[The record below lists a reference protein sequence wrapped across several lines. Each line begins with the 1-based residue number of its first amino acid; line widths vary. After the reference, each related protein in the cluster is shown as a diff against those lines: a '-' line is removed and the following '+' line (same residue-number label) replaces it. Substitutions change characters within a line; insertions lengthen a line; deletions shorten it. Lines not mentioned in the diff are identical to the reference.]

1 MNDDFLFLCML
12 SNLCLNVSWFEFY
25 IAVGYFYF
33 YKYSWT
39 LSWDTVY
46 FLGNSLILL
55 VLAFLIFWGGPEQ
68 TQSRTVSCSE
78 LRCFWVLCLM
88 LLEFRVISFFF
99 FWWKQALFFLLCV
112 CLALFPSILLDGSF
126 LGLVWFPLTHA
137 LISALLNSRGGS
149 FADLWGSLCAPLSL
163 AYSLV
168 ISSHTILSRFSF
180 LSQLKGVWL
189 YFQSFFMTWKLS

>member
-99 FWWKQALFFLLCV
+99 FLVETGAFLPAVCVPSTVPFNPVGWFFPWPCV
-112 CLALFPSILLDGSF
+112 
-126 LGLVWFPLTHA
+126 V
-137 LISALLNSRGGS
+137 
-149 FADLWGSLCAPLSL
+149 
-163 AYSLV
+163 
-168 ISSHTILSRFSF
+168 SSHTCIDQCS
-180 LSQLKGVWL
+180 VE
-189 YFQSFFMTWKLS
+189 